1 VALWLNFYRKCI
13 LRWKIELSEAIVDL
27 VFGDTS
33 MLRERGVVEKS
44 SPQKAVVSIEQ
55 SSACATC
62 GSRGSCNVQNDKKF
76 LVEVG
81 NDLGA
86 REGDVVEISMPSGS
100 VIKASLAVYALPV
113 LGLIL
118 GAVSGGAL
126 AGTLQIQPT
135 SASVM
140 GGGAGLA
147 VSIAVLKW
155 LDRSVRSRPDYSPR
169 MTKVFTRAEVPPS
182 CDDNK

>member
-1 VALWLNFYRKCI
+1 
-13 LRWKIELSEAIVDL
+13 
-27 VFGDTS
+27 

-44 SPQKAVVSIEQ
+44 SPQKAVVRIEQ

-62 GSRGSCNVQNDKKF
+62 QSRGACQVQNDKIF
-76 LVEVG
+76 LVEVV

-86 REGDVVEISMPSGS
+86 KVGDVVEISMPSGS

-118 GAVSGGAL
+118 GALSGGAL
-126 AGTLQIQPT
+126 AGALRVQPT
-135 SASVM
+135 AASLV

-147 VSIAVLKW
+147 VSIGILKW

-169 MTKVFTRAEVPPS
+169 MTKVFTTPGSPLS
-182 CDDNK
+182 CGDNR

>member
-1 VALWLNFYRKCI
+1 MNHGGR
-13 LRWKIELSEAIVDL
+13 
-27 VFGDTS
+27 GP

-44 SPQKAVVSIEQ
+44 SPKKATVRIEQ

-62 GSRGSCNVQNDKKF
+62 ESRGACQVQNDKTF
-76 LVEVG
+76 FVEVV

-86 REGDVVEISMPSGS
+86 KVGDVVEISMPSGS

-126 AGTLQIQPT
+126 AGPLHAQPT
-135 SASVM
+135 PASLI
-140 GGGAGLA
+140 GGGAGLTF
-147 VSIAVLKW
+147 SIVVLKW
-155 LDRSVRSRPDYSPR
+155 FDRSVRSRPDYSPR
-169 MTKVFTRAEVPPS
+169 MTKVFMTTGSPLS
-182 CDDNK
+182 CDDNR

>member
-1 VALWLNFYRKCI
+1 M
-13 LRWKIELSEAIVDL
+13 
-27 VFGDTS
+27 

-44 SPQKAVVSIEQ
+44 SPQKAVVRIEQ

-62 GSRGSCNVQNDKKF
+62 GSRGACQVHNDKKF
-76 LVEVG
+76 FVEVG

-86 REGDVVEISMPSGS
+86 KVGDVVEISMPSRS
-100 VIKASLAVYALPV
+100 VIKASLAVYSLPV

-118 GAVSGGAL
+118 GAVSGAAL
-126 AGTLQIQPT
+126 ADALNVQPT
-135 SASVM
+135 AASLT

-169 MTKVFTRAEVPPS
+169 LTKVFMTTGSPPS
-182 CDDNK
+182 CDDNR

>member
-1 VALWLNFYRKCI
+1 
-13 LRWKIELSEAIVDL
+13 
-27 VFGDTS
+27 
-33 MLRERGVVEKS
+33 MLRERGIVEKS
-44 SPQKAVVSIEQ
+44 SPEKAVVRIEQ
-55 SSACATC
+55 SSSCATC
-62 GSRGSCNVQNDKKF
+62 ESRGSCHAQNDKKF

-86 REGDVVEISMPSGS
+86 KEGDEVEISMPSGS

-113 LGLIL
+113 LGLII

-126 AGTLQIQPT
+126 AETLRLQPT
-135 SASVM
+135 PASLM

-147 VSIAVLKW
+147 FSIAIVKW

-169 MTKVFTRAEVPPS
+169 MTRVFMRAGSPPS
-182 CDDNK
+182 CGDSR